1 MARVNQITDKADLP
15 DEYHALFD
23 RIAQSRGQVG
33 GPYSILL
40 HSPRIA
46 DKVDALSGAL
56 RNASELSPQE
66 FVLAALAVARA
77 KDCAFVWS
85 VQAPAARRAGIP
97 DATIA
102 AVGTRQTGSLSAD
115 QADLVSYAGQV
126 VAKTTVD
133 QATFDRLKQS
143 HGVPWLVDLTTTAG
157 HFGLISGINNA
168 FEVPPSPTGD
178 TLP

>member
-1 MARVNQITDKADLP
+1 
-15 DEYHALFD
+15 
-23 RIAQSRGQVG
+23 
-33 GPYSILL
+33 
-40 HSPRIA
+40 
-46 DKVDALSGAL
+46 
-56 RNASELSPQE
+56 
-66 FVLAALAVARA
+66 
-77 KDCAFVWS
+77 
-85 VQAPAARRAGIP
+85 
-97 DATIA
+97 
-102 AVGTRQTGSLSAD
+102 
-115 QADLVSYAGQV
+115 